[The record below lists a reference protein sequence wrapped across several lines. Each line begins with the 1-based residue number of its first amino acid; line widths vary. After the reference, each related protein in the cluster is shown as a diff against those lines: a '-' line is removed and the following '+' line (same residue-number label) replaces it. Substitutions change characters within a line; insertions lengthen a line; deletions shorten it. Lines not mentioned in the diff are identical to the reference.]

1 MQTQDCSFFNNAYI
15 IATFLTLLYTLVEWG
30 ASRRVSLHQIVRY
43 FAFSAA
49 ASKQHKT
56 LDTFAI
62 KTPNCFEKCQN
73 FKPSQKMANGNA
85 KYWSSFWR

>member
-1 MQTQDCSFFNNAYI
+1 MEGLYCSFLNKAYI
-15 IATFLTLLYTLVEWG
+15 IANFLTLLYTLIEWG
-30 ASRRVSLHQIVRY
+30 ASRRVSLQQSSCDS
-43 FAFSAA
+43 AFSAA

-56 LDTFAI
+56 LDIVAV
-62 KTPNCFEKCQN
+62 KTPNCFEKRQN